1 MVAFPLIAALISAA
15 CMVVAVRRY
24 AARRRPHE
32 LAWSLAF
39 AFFTLGAA
47 AEVAGDL
54 LGWSPLL
61 TRLYYV
67 SGAVLTVGYLGL
79 GSLQLLL
86 GRRMERWLPG
96 VMLGLGALGFAF
108 VFSTPVD
115 ASKLDRGWQA
125 LAVKGTPTLIV
136 TILVNSLGTLMVV
149 GGALYSAV
157 VGRRRGMPRER
168 VAGLAAIALGTL
180 VVASG
185 GTVYRVLGDHAYLYI
200 TMAPGVAIILAGY
213 LLANRSGATREP
225 KTSVTPAP
233 DLGVSAAMGASETPP
248 ASPLAIER
256 EPAGSMVSS
265 AAPTA
270 MDRAESATLPSI
282 PRSLGAADVPR
293 LRLLLADACVTT
305 PEIGALKFRPDA
317 ELEGFLARADS
328 LWLGLEA
335 EGRLIGAVAAIPGSS
350 PLARHTA
357 RLELL
362 TAATAGRGVNVG
374 AALLDPVIAWADDVM
389 GLARLHVAILA
400 GDRAGRQL
408 YEARGFVHEGVARR
422 AIFVHGHHHDVL
434 LLARVRE

>member
-1 MVAFPLIAALISAA
+1 MVAFPLIAALTSAA
-15 CMVVAVRRY
+15 CMAVAVRRY
-24 AARRRPHE
+24 AARRRPYE

-54 LGWSPLL
+54 VGWSPLL

-86 GRRMERWLPG
+86 GRRMERWFPG

-108 VFSTPVD
+108 VFTTPVD

-136 TILVNSLGTLMVV
+136 TILINSVGTLIVV

-185 GTVYRVLGDHAYLYI
+185 GTVYRVLGDHAYLYT
-200 TMAPGVAIILAGY
+200 TMAPGVAIILVGY
-213 LLANRSGATREP
+213 LLANRSSA
-225 KTSVTPAP
+225 TPAP
-233 DLGVSAAMGASETPP
+233 QAHVALAPDYGVATPMTASGTTST
-248 ASPLAIER
+248 APLAIER
-256 EPAGSMVSS
+256 EPAGAM
-265 AAPTA
+265 ACGKAPSKPEL
-270 MDRAESATLPSI
+270 AEGASLAPI
-282 PRSLGAADVPR
+282 PRPLSAGDVPR
-293 LRLLLADACVTT
+293 LRLLLAESCVTS
-305 PEIGALKFRPDA
+305 PEIGALRFRPDT
-317 ELEGFLARADS
+317 ELAALVARADS
-328 LWLGLEA
+328 LWLGLETG
-335 EGRLIGAVAAIPGSS
+335 GRLIGAVAAIPGAS

-362 TAATAGRGVNVG
+362 TVAAPERAAEAGAG
-374 AALLDPVIAWADDVM
+374 LLRPVIAWADEVM
-389 GLARLHVAILA
+389 GLARLDVALLA
-400 GDRAGRQL
+400 RDRAGRQL
-408 YEARGFVHEGVARR
+408 YEACGFVQEGVARR
-422 AIFVHGHHHDVL
+422 AIFVHGQHHDVL
-434 LLARVRE
+434 VLARVRE

>member
-54 LGWSPLL
+54 WGWSPLL

-213 LLANRSGATREP
+213 LLANRSSAPLEP
-225 KTSVTPAP
+225 ETNAP
-233 DLGVSAAMGASETPP
+233 KAQDLGVATAMPAAGTA
-248 ASPLAIER
+248 AAPLAIDR
-256 EPAGSMVSS
+256 EPAAPMAASADASGADHPES
-265 AAPTA
+265 AALVP
-270 MDRAESATLPSI
+270 I
-282 PRSLGAADVPR
+282 PRPLGAADVSR
-293 LRLLLADACVTT
+293 LRLLLAEACVTS

-317 ELEGFLARADS
+317 ELAALVARADS

-335 EGRLIGAVAAIPGSS
+335 DGRLIGVVAAMPGVS

-362 TAATAGRGVNVG
+362 TVATPGRGVNVG
-374 AALLDPVIAWADDVM
+374 ATLLRPVIAWADDVM
-389 GLARLHVAILA
+389 GLARLDVALLA
-400 GDRAGRQL
+400 HDRAGRQL
-408 YEARGFVHEGVARR
+408 YEAYGFLQEGVARR
-422 AIFVHGHHHDVL
+422 AIFVHGQHHDVL
-434 LLARVRE
+434 VLARVRE